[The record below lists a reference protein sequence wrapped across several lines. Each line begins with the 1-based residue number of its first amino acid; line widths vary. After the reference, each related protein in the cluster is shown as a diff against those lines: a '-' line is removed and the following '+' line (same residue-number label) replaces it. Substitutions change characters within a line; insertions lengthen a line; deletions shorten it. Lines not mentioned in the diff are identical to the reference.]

1 MSDEPSKIF
10 PLPKTGNPAEHF
22 NHNMNSLLLIVAILM
37 LLKTAAEILLDLANR
52 KNVLKEAGAVPD
64 AYQGFIDEETYRK
77 SVSYTL
83 AKNKL
88 GILETVYDVVVLAL
102 VLFSGVLPL
111 LWGGLTGLLGTGVL
125 GQAVCLFVVFS
136 LLAIPGLPFE
146 WYHQFR
152 LEERFGFNKS
162 TITLWITDKVKGI
175 VIGAV
180 IGIPMFAFLVWLV
193 GTTQLWWLWGFASF
207 LVFQLVMVV
216 IYPMFIMPLF
226 NKFEE
231 LPEGGLRRRLMEL
244 GDRTGFRAR
253 TILVMDGSRRSA
265 HSNAFFTGFGKFRR
279 IVLFDTLIE
288 QMEERQLASVLAHE
302 IGHYKLGHIPK
313 MLTLS
318 SVFLFLSFLALGW
331 LQQSAWF
338 VEAFGFA
345 ATGQIGPVVLLFGL
359 LAGLVTFWT
368 SPLTNAL
375 SRKHEYEADNFAKE
389 AMQGDPQPI
398 LQALRILSEK
408 NLSNLTPHP
417 LYSAFHYSHPTL
429 LEREGALLQNA

>member
-1 MSDEPSKIF
+1 
-10 PLPKTGNPAEHF
+10 
-22 NHNMNSLLLIVAILM
+22 MNSLLLIVAILIT
-37 LLKTAAEILLDLANR
+37 LKTATEILLDLANR
-52 KNVLKEAGAVPD
+52 RNVVRESGATPD
-64 AYQGFIDEETYRK
+64 AYREFIDEETYRK

-83 AKNKL
+83 AKNQL
-88 GILETVYDVVVLAL
+88 GILETLYDVVMLTL
-102 VLFSGVLPL
+102 VLFSGLLPW
-111 LWGGLTGLLGTGVL
+111 LWSGFADLLGTGVL
-125 GQAVCLFVVFS
+125 GQAVSLFLVFS
-136 LLAIPGLPFE
+136 LLSLPGLPFE

-162 TITLWITDKVKGI
+162 TVKLWLTDKIKGI
-175 VIGAV
+175 LISAV

-193 GTTQLWWLWGFASF
+193 GATQFWWLWGFASF
-207 LVFQLVMVV
+207 LAFQLIMVV

-231 LPEGGLRRRLMEL
+231 LPEGDLRNRLMEL
-244 GDRTGFRAR
+244 GDRTGFRAK

-265 HSNAFFTGFGKFRR
+265 HSNAFFTGFGRFRR

-288 QMEERQLASVLAHE
+288 QMQEQQLESVLAHE

-313 MLTLS
+313 MLGLS
-318 SVFLFLSFLALGW
+318 AVFLFISFLALGW
-331 LQQSAWF
+331 LQQSPWF
-338 VEAFGFA
+338 VEAFGFQ
-345 ATGQIGPVVLLFGL
+345 ATGAIGPVVLLFGL

-368 SPLTNAL
+368 SPMTNAL
-375 SRKHEYEADNFAKE
+375 SRKHEYEADNFARE
-389 AMQGDPQPI
+389 AMQSDPRPI

-429 LEREGALLQNA
+429 LEREKALLTPA